1 MSFTNMYVYNFGV
14 GRKSGGT
21 CAPPAPPS
29 LVPLGI
35 LKSIK
40 RIYKWP
46 RAILEFFPNCNSR
59 KIMTRRCKQRL
70 AHYVKRDNIKINNIL
85 VWIAHISQMSNTV
98 AKSGMITPKWH
109 LWTPL
114 WHHKIWSGVN
124 PPKFKNVASFDD
136 LIENVWFVASSA
148 QIVAPFAQI
157 MAIPNFLW
165 KKCNTKN
172 FELVKIVASLAKNVA
187 SF

>member
-1 MSFTNMYVYNFGV
+1 MFEIIIILSIYQVIN
-14 GRKSGGT
+14 
-21 CAPPAPPS
+21 S
-29 LVPLGI
+29 LFNEDHDNYHIFLYI
-35 LKSIK
+35 C
-40 RIYKWP
+40 
-46 RAILEFFPNCNSR
+46 FPNFSFPCKLTQIVLKMDARSASNL
-59 KIMTRRCKQRL
+59 RCL
-70 AHYVKRDNIKINNIL
+70 TSPAYT
-85 VWIAHISQMSNTV
+85 ASV
-98 AKSGMITPKWH
+98 AKSGVITPKWR

-114 WHHKIWSGVN
+114 WRHKIWSGVN